1 MAVQYLALI
10 ALRARR
16 AWWITASLLS
26 VIALAGCGAHR
37 RESLR
42 PIYSSRATVSA
53 PCTNCGTG
61 GGTPVGSPAAAAGS
75 SRVLSSEPIIESPS
89 GTTESNVPQLDS
101 SGGSARSTPRSSLP
115 EEAPRASIGDEP
127 TLDMVPSQSVKPRKA
142 PAPSSSSPSGK
153 APSLDGPAASAKSS
167 RNGLDGVR
175 TASTEG
181 RDRRVSVQERLR
193 PYLGD
198 SGGSELYY
206 PNKADRPW
214 QYIVLHHSANPEGSY
229 DQIDAEHRKI
239 LGYDGCGY
247 HFVIGNGTGS
257 ADGQIE
263 VAQRWVNQKH
273 GVHCRNA
280 KNAAI
285 DEYGIGICFVGD
297 LDKQPPTP
305 RQVAAAKALISYLS
319 ARYGITPD
327 RVETHTHVAT
337 TPTVCPGRYFPTES
351 LLSSSPRSASRINR
365 QPVPTS
371 WRVNP
376 HPAGSTTY

>member
-1 MAVQYLALI
+1 MALKQLALI
-10 ALRARR
+10 APRPRR
-16 AWWITASLLS
+16 AWWITASLCG

-53 PCTNCGTG
+53 PCTNCGPG
-61 GGTPVGSPAAAAGS
+61 GGAVVGSPAAGGGS
-75 SRVLSSEPIIESPS
+75 SRALSSEPVIESPS
-89 GTTESNVPQLDS
+89 GTTESTVPALEAP
-101 SGGSARSTPRSSLP
+101 GGSARSTPRSSLP
-115 EEAPRASIGDEP
+115 EEAPKASIGEEP
-127 TLDMVPSQSVKPRKA
+127 TLDMIPSQSVKPGKS
-142 PAPSSSSPSGK
+142 APSSATPSGK
-153 APSLDGPAASAKSS
+153 APILNGPGTSATSSL
-167 RNGLDGVR
+167 RTTDGVR
-175 TASTEG
+175 TASTDG
-181 RDRRVSVQERLR
+181 RGRRVSLQERLR
-193 PYLGD
+193 PFLGD
-198 SGGSELYY
+198 SAGSELFY

-214 QYIVLHHSANPEGSY
+214 QYIVLHHSANPAGSY
-229 DQIDAEHRKI
+229 DQIDVEHRKI

-257 ADGQIE
+257 ADGRIE

-280 KNAAI
+280 KNNAI

-297 LDKQPPTP
+297 LDKQAPTP
-305 RQVAAAKALISYLS
+305 RQIAAAKALIAYLT

-327 RVETHTHVAT
+327 RVQTHTHVAT

-351 LLSSSPRSASRINR
+351 LLTSSPRSANRVDR

-371 WRVNP
+371 WRVNH
-376 HPAGSTTY
+376 HPAGRTTY